1 MNEEYTLDSNGEQDA
16 LCFPGLANS
25 STQTAGMLYSVV
37 VGTKS
42 TAIENGVLTLGT
54 ASSSAPG
61 LFAGLKDSDGYYYP
75 TINEAATVLPVCAKK
90 VKDIYEDVWTLAELK
105 NKGSWQAATVAKCV
119 LPDGTPLF
127 LKLHTQG
134 DGEILLF
141 ELTTS
146 EYYS

>member
-1 MNEEYTLDSNGEQDA
+1 MNEVYILDANGQQDA

-25 STQTAGMLYSVV
+25 STQTAGMLYAVV

-90 VKDIYEDVWTLAELK
+90 VKDIDKKVWTLAELK
-105 NKGSWQAATVAKCV
+105 NKGNWQAATVAKCV

-127 LKLHTQG
+127 LKIHTEG

-146 EYYS
+146 EYYT